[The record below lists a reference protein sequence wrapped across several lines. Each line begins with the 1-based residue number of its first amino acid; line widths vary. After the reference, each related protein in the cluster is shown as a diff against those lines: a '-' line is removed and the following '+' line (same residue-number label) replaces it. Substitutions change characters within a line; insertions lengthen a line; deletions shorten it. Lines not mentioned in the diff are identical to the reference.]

1 MVMRRLS
8 RALARRDCLLVFLE
22 QLDAIAA
29 AGRAVAGELAVLPG
43 CRGMR
48 GQDVEQQSDCAKAS
62 RPSPHAEYTSNPQPA
77 AAPTQQHTHTQIDDC
92 RPGRSS
98 FSDPIS
104 ADRILVNF
112 QYSRRI
118 CRQYVYSSPWQFVV
132 KQQSF
137 VCLEIDSFR
146 VTRKKILFMEIYK
159 IVTCFYL

>member
-1 MVMRRLS
+1 MNSLPAEHSAHMVMRRLS

-77 AAPTQQHTHTQIDDC
+77 AAPTQHTHTHTHKSTTAALAA
-92 RPGRSS
+92 RPSRTRFQLTEFLLIFNIRAEYVANMSIHHHGNLLSNSNHSLVWRS
-98 FSDPIS
+98 
-104 ADRILVNF
+104 IL
-112 QYSRRI
+112 
-118 CRQYVYSSPWQFVV
+118 
-132 KQQSF
+132 
-137 VCLEIDSFR
+137 LE
-146 VTRKKILFMEIYK
+146 
-159 IVTCFYL
+159 